1 MGGKLLISQ
10 GSPSAGEPEDN
21 QHDLFKNENVDLTT
35 RIDVRVIGKDSSFVV
50 VDVFSTLPFDF
61 GSSSLSPPNW
71 SGWVFLRKEVPIAWG
86 VKQSQHSHRRHL
98 G

>member
-35 RIDVRVIGKDSSFVV
+35 RIDVRVIGKDSVARIEQFCCCRC
-50 VDVFSTLPFDF
+50 FFNAPF
-61 GSSSLSPPNW
+61 
-71 SGWVFLRKEVPIAWG
+71 
-86 VKQSQHSHRRHL
+86 
-98 G
+98 